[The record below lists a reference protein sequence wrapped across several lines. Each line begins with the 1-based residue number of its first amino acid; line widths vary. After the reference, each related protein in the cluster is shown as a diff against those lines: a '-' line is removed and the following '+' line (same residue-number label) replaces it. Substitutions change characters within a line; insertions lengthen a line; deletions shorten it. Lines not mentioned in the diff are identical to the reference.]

1 MTPADIERAWKQAE
15 RLVQDIAQL
24 RGDATP
30 VSVLWEDLDVAHQRA
45 SRCANRLERAVLQLS
60 FALKDAEIASETA
73 QRDAWQ
79 ADLNT
84 KPQT

>member
-1 MTPADIERAWKQAE
+1 MTPSDIERAWKQAE

-24 RGDATP
+24 RGDAVPAST
-30 VSVLWEDLDVAHQRA
+30 LFEDLDVAHQRA

-60 FALKDAEIASETA
+60 ITLKDAAIAADTA
-73 QRDAWQ
+73 QRNAWQ